1 MLLSAKNFNCPNK
14 AISQPCLLKEKIT
27 VNLSDVIEGLVEE
40 RGLDKEKV
48 VAIVCEGIQAA
59 YVKKYPGIEFLTSF
73 NKKTGNLEVFTE
85 KTVMTSVEDDDFDI
99 TLRRAKLINPKAQIG
114 DVLNVPF
121 EEPIGRIEILLAKQL
136 IANKIRELEN
146 LAIFNEF
153 QDKKDTI
160 INGVVHKR
168 ERDGYV
174 VKIGEVMALLP
185 KENSIQGEALRIGH
199 PIKALLQDV
208 LPVARGD
215 YQLILDRASSDFVK
229 KLLELEIPEVYEGL
243 VEIKKIVRIPGYKSK
258 ALVASSSRDIDP
270 VGTCV
275 GVGGSRIKPILR
287 ELGQEKIDLIEETD
301 SLETLVRNSLKP
313 AEIDKVEII
322 DEERAIVW
330 LAQDQRSYAI
340 GKMGQNILLASKL
353 ARIEIQLQDLA
364 PQGTES
370 LALFADSEESGDQ
383 VQETDEEA

>member
-1 MLLSAKNFNCPNK
+1 M
-14 AISQPCLLKEKIT
+14 
-27 VNLSDVIEGLVEE
+27 NLSDVIEGLVEE

-48 VAIVCEGIQAA
+48 VAIVCEGILAA
-59 YVKKYPGIEFLTSF
+59 YVKKYPGIEFQTTF
-73 NKKTGNLEVFTE
+73 NKKTGNLEVFSE
-85 KTVMTSVEDDDFDI
+85 KTVMASVEDDDFDI
-99 TLRRAKLINPKAQIG
+99 TLRRAKLINPKAQLG

-146 LAIFNEF
+146 MAVFNEF
-153 QDKKDTI
+153 KDKKDTI

-185 KENSIQGEALRIGH
+185 KENSIQAEALRIGH

-301 SLETLVRNSLKP
+301 SIETLVRNSLKP

-322 DEERAIVW
+322 GEEKAIVW

-364 PQGTES
+364 PTGTES
-370 LALFADSEESGDQ
+370 LTLFADSEESDNH
-383 VQETDEEA
+383 VDENDEEA